1 MTDHYAE
8 LEQEYLDL
16 QERLGDQ
23 DLLSDQRAYAKAAK
37 RYSELEEIVQCIRN
51 LEKAQED
58 INTAK
63 ELLGEAV
70 GEERDILREEMNEMQ
85 SVIEET
91 EEKLRELL
99 IPKDPNDDKNV
110 IVEIRGAE
118 GGEEANL
125 FARDLFEMYSS
136 FAGKKGWSLE
146 VLTSQQSDIG
156 GFTSITFLLKGSDVW
171 SQMKYELSL
180 IHI

>member
-110 IVEIRGAE
+110 IIEIRGAE

-156 GFTSITFLLKGSDVW
+156 GFTSITFL
-171 SQMKYELSL
+171 SL

>member
-91 EEKLRELL
+91 EEGEYF
-99 IPKDPNDDKNV
+99 KDRRTRKVRHNQHQLYMETQRH
-110 IVEIRGAE
+110 I
-118 GGEEANL
+118 L
-125 FARDLFEMYSS
+125 SLARQ
-136 FAGKKGWSLE
+136 AGF
-146 VLTSQQSDIG
+146 I
-156 GFTSITFLLKGSDVW
+156 LKGKIDIAKV
-171 SQMKYELSL
+171 
-180 IHI
+180 